1 MIYFVDV
8 QGTLISDSDKSPIY
22 GSKNLIR
29 YFNTH
34 NIPYMVITNNTKAK
48 SSDFLAN
55 LKSKGL
61 DIRPDAY
68 IDPFCVLD
76 DVCKPCSAALFG
88 APQFIKTMDELGYT
102 QDFSSPKAV
111 IIASYDAFS
120 FDDFAKMIELVQKG
134 AKLIAMHAT
143 STYKKNGKLYPGVGA
158 IASMIE
164 YATGIKAAVVGKPS
178 ELFYRTALI
187 KASKQL
193 SSKEILYQ
201 NLHEGMAQSSE
212 FMDFSSVSI
221 ISDDAKGDLLGAKE
235 LGMQTILVLSGKVDK
250 LENAGVRSSAI
261 NYTFGN
267 VGRFLESI
275 EDE

>member
-1 MIYFVDV
+1 
-8 QGTLISDSDKSPIY
+8 
-22 GSKNLIR
+22 
-29 YFNTH
+29 
-34 NIPYMVITNNTKAK
+34 
-48 SSDFLAN
+48 
-55 LKSKGL
+55 
-61 DIRPDAY
+61 
-68 IDPFCVLD
+68 
-76 DVCKPCSAALFG
+76 
-88 APQFIKTMDELGYT
+88 
-102 QDFSSPKAV
+102 
-111 IIASYDAFS
+111 
-120 FDDFAKMIELVQKG
+120 
-134 AKLIAMHAT
+134 
-143 STYKKNGKLYPGVGA
+143 
-158 IASMIE
+158 MIE